1 MNFVF
6 DCKNKS
12 IEMSDAGQGSIK
24 RLGIKSELQPEET
37 KTMFSDYPEIMSI
50 QK

>member
-37 KTMFSDYPEIMSI
+37 MFSDYPEIMSI